1 MRRLHGGLLAAAL
14 VLGAG
19 CSSGPASQDAAP
31 APVTRPPTLAVSTR
45 DLATAPAGERLSV
58 LVTSPD
64 GLGSPGLDAAVEILL
79 ELPDLELNVVSPA
92 GPGGVRALEASTGPA
107 TATTASGYPVTEVD
121 ATGDQVVA
129 TAIEQLG
136 IRPDLVLIGL
146 TPGVWFGPD
155 LTTSPIAA
163 MARGAV
169 VAGIPALGVAVGT
182 EHGADLAAAGVM
194 LRSLFD
200 AELDAVLAPGARV
213 LDVPSCD
220 NGLVSGPVFVD
231 PAAEA
236 PAVMAPDCSQPA
248 TGSFG
253 DDVSAYGS
261 GVAALVDTGF

>member
-14 VLGAG
+14 VMGAG
-19 CSSGPASQDAAP
+19 CSAGPASHDAAP
-31 APVTRPPTLAVSTR
+31 APVSRSPTLAVSTR
-45 DLATAPAGERLSV
+45 ALAMAPAGERLSV

-64 GLGSPGLDAAVEILL
+64 GIGSPGLDAAIEILL
-79 ELPDLELNVVSPA
+79 ELPGLELNVVTRA
-92 GPGGVRALEASTGPA
+92 APGGVRTLEASTDPA
-107 TATTASGYPVTEVD
+107 AATTASGYPVTEVD
-121 ATGDQVVA
+121 AATDQLA
-129 TAIEQLG
+129 AAAIDQLG

-155 LTTSPIAA
+155 VVTSPVAA

-169 VAGIPALGVAVGT
+169 AAGIPALGVTVGT

-200 AELDAVLAPGARV
+200 TDLDTILSAGARV

-220 NGLVSGPVFVD
+220 NGLVRGPVVVEPATSV
-231 PAAEA
+231 PAA
-236 PAVMAPDCSQPA
+236 MAPDCSQPMLG
-248 TGSFG
+248 TFG
-253 DDVSAYGS
+253 DDVSAYRS